1 MSEGENPQ
9 SQPALDGPLPWQ
21 QDAWARLQ
29 RRRSEGRL
37 PHALLIT
44 GIPGIG
50 KRYFAEAFLAALL
63 CEGQG
68 EGACGTCRGCRLL
81 AAGSHPDRIAV
92 QPEDEGKAIPVA
104 AVRGLIER
112 LTLRPQYGAW
122 QVALVEPAERMNAN
136 AANALLKTLEEPNAG
151 TLLILVSAR
160 PSQLPATIRSRCQ
173 QITLAAPEPEMGR
186 AWLAAQAPRAQDAAT
201 LLALCGGAP
210 LAALEL
216 ADAGGLED
224 RAERL
229 AEWEGVM
236 TGRAAPEAVAARWYE
251 QGAAAAVERLHG
263 WLADMIR
270 VAGAGADAGGLR
282 NPDLAGRLQEMAV
295 GLDLQTLFH
304 QLDRVESVRRL
315 VGGPANLQLQLE
327 DLLVAWARAGRSGMR
342 RA

>member
-9 SQPALDGPLPWQ
+9 SQAALDGPLPWQ

-50 KRYFAEAFLAALL
+50 KRLFAEAFLAALL

-112 LTLRPQYGAW
+112 LALRPQYGPW
-122 QVALVEPAERMNAN
+122 QTALIEPAERMNAN
-136 AANALLKTLEEPNAG
+136 AANALLKTLEEPNPG

-173 QITLAAPEPEMGR
+173 QITLTAPDAEAGR
-186 AWLAAQAPRAQDAAT
+186 AWLAAQAPDASDPGA

-216 ADAGGLED
+216 AAAGGLPD

-229 AEWEGVM
+229 AEWEGVIA
-236 TGRAAPEAVAARWYE
+236 GRAAPEAVAARWYE
-251 QGAAAAVERLHG
+251 EGAGLALERLHG
-263 WLADMIR
+263 WLTDLIR
-270 VAGAGADAGGLR
+270 VAGAGTAAGGLR
-282 NPDLAGRLQEMAV
+282 NPDLAERLQAMV
-295 GLDLQTLFH
+295 GRLDLQTLFH
-304 QLDRVESVRRL
+304 QLDRVESARRL

-327 DLLVAWARAGRSGMR
+327 DLLVAWARAGRSGAGR
-342 RA
+342 T